1 MSATLADYAPVQA
14 RTVRVLMG
22 AEIISGL
29 GTAMGIS
36 IGALLAQDITGT
48 AALSGLA
55 QSASVVGGAL
65 WAIPATS
72 LMSRYGRRPGI
83 AACYLVGTL
92 GAAGVLGSVLLH
104 SAPLLFV
111 GFFLFGAGSA
121 AKLQSR
127 YAAADLAEP
136 HRRGRQ
142 LSLVVWS
149 TTLGS
154 LAGPNLAAP
163 LGRLLEP
170 YGIPLLAGPFAFC
183 ALSFVLAATLLT
195 LLLRPDPLLL
205 STRLAS
211 TTPAPGRLAPGGEGA
226 VSGKVQ
232 ESGTEFE
239 QVPRNSSLEPV
250 ASGGSAGGRPR
261 FADVMRA
268 VLASPAARLGMA
280 SMALGHLVMVGVM
293 SMTPVHIGATHSGPD
308 TLRLVGLVLSAHI
321 AGMYALAPVVGWLT
335 DRLGRLRV
343 ILGGVALLIAAGITA
358 ASAGDRTDLITVAL
372 VLLGLGW
379 SGTMVG
385 GSTLF
390 AESVPV
396 AVKARAQGVSDLV
409 MGLAAAG
416 SGAVSGVI
424 VELSGYRVLALL
436 AVLATLPLIAL
447 ALRPSTLAALT
458 PTPATP

>member
-1 MSATLADYAPVQA
+1 
-14 RTVRVLMG
+14 MG

-55 QSASVVGGAL
+55 QSAAVVGGAL

-83 AACYLVGTL
+83 AACYLIGTL
-92 GAAGVLGSVLLH
+92 GAAGVLSSVLLR

-183 ALSFVLAATLLT
+183 ALSFLLAAALLT

-205 STRLAS
+205 STRVAREAAS
-211 TTPAPGRLAPGGEGA
+211 VREAA

-232 ESGTEFE
+232 ESGAEFG
-239 QVPRNSSLEPV
+239 QFPRNSSQESGV
-250 ASGGSAGGRPR
+250 AARPR
-261 FADVMRA
+261 FGDVMRA

-293 SMTPVHIGATHSGPD
+293 SMTPVHLGETHSGPD

-335 DRLGRLRV
+335 DRYGRLRV
-343 ILGGVALLIAAGITA
+343 ILGGVALLLTACAVAATA
-358 ASAGDRTDLITVAL
+358 GHRTDLITVAL

-416 SGAVSGVI
+416 SGAASGVI

-436 AVLATLPLIAL
+436 AALATLPLVAL
-447 ALRPSTLAALT
+447 ALRPSTLAALAAL
-458 PTPATP
+458 TPATN

>member
-1 MSATLADYAPVQA
+1 MS
-14 RTVRVLMG
+14 

-55 QSASVVGGAL
+55 QSAAVVGGAL

-92 GAAGVLGSVLLH
+92 GAAGVLGSVLLR
-104 SAPLLFV
+104 SGPLLFV

-142 LSLVVWS
+142 LSLVVWA

-170 YGIPLLAGPFAFC
+170 YGIPLMAGPFAFC
-183 ALSFVLAATLLT
+183 ALSFVLAAALLT

-205 STRLAS
+205 STSIARAAAAADAVPGQA
-211 TTPAPGRLAPGGEGA
+211 PAPAE
-226 VSGKVQ
+226 
-232 ESGTEFE
+232 
-239 QVPRNSSLEPV
+239 
-250 ASGGSAGGRPR
+250 RPR
-261 FADVMRA
+261 FGDVMRA

-335 DRLGRLRV
+335 DRVGRLRV
-343 ILGGVALLIAAGITA
+343 ILGGVALLLAACATA
-358 ASAGDRTDLITVAL
+358 AAAGDRTDLITVAL

-416 SGAVSGVI
+416 SGAVSGVV

-436 AVLATLPLIAL
+436 AALATLPLIAL

-458 PTPATP
+458 PAAPAPAPAASAAR